1 MRDIALNSSVGD
13 DKKKG
18 IAQLNWAIPLKT
30 SHHHLTLLVYVPPR
44 QD

>member
-18 IAQLNWAIPLKT
+18 IAQYWAIPLKT